1 VHGEYTTTSGK
12 KVSLGIYSDKE
23 NVGKLSHALYSIKRS
38 MQWDEDVFGLECD
51 LDLYNIV
58 ATNDFN
64 MGAMENKGL
73 NIFNSA
79 YVLADSKSA
88 TDADFE
94 VRSPLSPPLTPPSCH
109 TASSSTHSFFPRQR
123 RVLAAHSGRDR
134 ARILSQ
140 LDRQPRDGAR
150 LVPADAQGGL
160 DGLPRSVV
168 HGRRYAM

>member
-1 VHGEYTTTSGK
+1 MHGEYTTTSGK

-94 VRSPLSPPLTPPSCH
+94 VRSPISPPH
-109 TASSSTHSFFPRQR
+109 TAF
-123 RVLAAHSGRDR
+123 V
-134 ARILSQ
+134 SQ
-140 LDRQPRDGAR
+140 TSR
-150 LVPADAQGGL
+150 
-160 DGLPRSVV
+160 
-168 HGRRYAM
+168 

>member
-1 VHGEYTTTSGK
+1 M
-12 KVSLGIYSDKE
+12 GIYSDKE
-23 NVGKLSHALYSIKRS
+23 NVGKLGHALYSIKRS

-88 TDADFE
+88 TDSDFE
-94 VRSPLSPPLTPPSCH
+94 HILGDNDDNENVLINPSQGITSSNNVITSILPLSLTLPLTL
-109 TASSSTHSFFPRQR
+109 TLT
-123 RVLAAHSGRDR
+123 
-134 ARILSQ
+134 
-140 LDRQPRDGAR
+140 
-150 LVPADAQGGL
+150 
-160 DGLPRSVV
+160 LPLTL
-168 HGRRYAM
+168 Y